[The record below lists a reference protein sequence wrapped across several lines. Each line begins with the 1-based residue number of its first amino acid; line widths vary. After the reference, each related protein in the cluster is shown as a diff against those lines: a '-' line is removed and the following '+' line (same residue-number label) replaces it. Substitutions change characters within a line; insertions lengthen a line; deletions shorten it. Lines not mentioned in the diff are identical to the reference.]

1 MRRHAWRK
9 ARVIRVEQAASDM
22 VALQIEPDEWI
33 PHLAGQHYEIRFPGE
48 TLSRKFSIASAPE
61 QTRQI
66 DFGIQVLAKGLL
78 SPRLAA
84 CRPGDH
90 LEVRGPTGA
99 AFVWRP
105 EEGGPLVLLGGGAG
119 ITPLA
124 GICDHYAAAGLKP
137 PLIFIVSAR
146 SPARVFRLDRYR
158 RRMITRYTAEEGRI
172 DRDFLVKALAPVLD
186 NPETKVRLCGP
197 LGFMSAMV
205 PLLLELGINEDGI
218 RSEAFV

>member
-9 ARVIRVEQAASDM
+9 ARVACVEQAASDM
-22 VALQIEPDEWI
+22 VALEIEPDEWI

-48 TLSRKFSIASAPE
+48 ILSRKFSIASAPE
-61 QTRQI
+61 QTRRI
-66 DFGIQVLAKGLL
+66 DFGIQVLPKGML

-84 CRPGDH
+84 CRPGDQ

-105 EEGGPLVLLGGGAG
+105 EESGPLVLLGGGAG

-124 GICDHYAAAGLKP
+124 GLCDHYISSGLDS
-137 PLIFIVSAR
+137 PLMFIVSAR
-146 SPARVFRLDRYR
+146 SPSRVFRLDRYR
-158 RRMITRYTAEEGRI
+158 RRMITRYTAEKGRI

-186 NPETKVRLCGP
+186 NPETKVRVCGP

-205 PLLLELGINEDGI
+205 STLRELGIPETGI